1 MKKQNYFNAKTIV
14 YIALLVAMTMT
25 ISRLLSIKTPIT
37 KLTFG
42 FITVGVSGYLL
53 GPVGGMIVNAL
64 NDFIGAHLFP
74 IGAYFPGFTLSATLS
89 GLTYGL
95 LLYRKKPWPKLGKLE
110 NKFILNINVA
120 LLVRVFISVTII
132 EIFYHLLLNTYWL
145 TILQGKGM
153 IALLAPR
160 VVKYLF
166 TIPINTIVLSLVI
179 TGISKLPNKLLD
191 MEIQ

>member
-1 MKKQNYFNAKTIV
+1 
-14 YIALLVAMTMT
+14 MTMT

-53 GPVGGMIVNAL
+53 GPIGGMIVNAL

-74 IGAYFPGFTLSATLS
+74 TGAYFPGFTISAALS

-95 LLYRKKPWPKLGKLE
+95 IIYRKKPWPRLGKLE
-110 NKFILNINVA
+110 NKHIFNINVA
-120 LLVRVFISVTII
+120 LLTRVFISVTII

-145 TILQGKGM
+145 TIIQGKGM
-153 IALLAPR
+153 LALLAPR

-166 TIPINTIVLSLVI
+166 TIPINTLVLTLVI
-179 TGISKLPNKLLD
+179 TALSKLPNKLLD
-191 MEIQ
+191 TEIR